1 MRSDHLAAAD
11 DRPCSRPRAP
21 SEFADL
27 VDGYA
32 DRLVRFAFRR
42 LGNIQDAEDI
52 VHDVFVRMFTAERH
66 DPIVLHGPY
75 LFRSV
80 GNACTDLCRRRARLD
95 GLHDDMAFDRL
106 SSVGPGPP
114 EAAQIAEEQ
123 RRAEA
128 MLTRLP
134 PEQAET
140 IRLRVFDGLSLN
152 EIASVLDCPINTVSS
167 RLRYGFQKLREA
179 AGNEGSDHDLSRIQ

>member
-1 MRSDHLAAAD
+1 MRTDHLAAAD
-11 DRPCSRPRAP
+11 NQTCSKPRAP

-27 VDGYA
+27 VDGYT

-42 LGNIQDAEDI
+42 LGSIQDAEDV
-52 VHDVFVRMFTAERH
+52 VHDVFVRMFTAERP
-66 DPIVLHGPY
+66 DAIVLYGPY

-80 GNACTDLCRRRARLD
+80 GNACTDLLRHRARVA
-95 GLHDDMAFDRL
+95 GLRDDVAFDRL
-106 SSVGPGPP
+106 SSAGLGPA
-114 EAAQIAEEQ
+114 EAAQVAEE
-123 RRAEA
+123 RGRAEA
-128 MLTRLP
+128 MLGSLP

-140 IRLRVFDGLSLN
+140 IRLRVFDGLSLD

-179 AGNEGSDHDLSRIQ
+179 VGNKGSDDELSRI

>member
-1 MRSDHLAAAD
+1 MRIDHHAAAD
-11 DRPCSRPRAP
+11 NRPCSKPRAP

-42 LGNIQDAEDI
+42 LASIQDAEDI

-66 DPIVLHGPY
+66 DPIVLYGPY

-80 GNACTDLCRRRARLD
+80 GNACTDLRRRRARLA
-95 GLHDDMAFDRL
+95 GLHDDMAFERL
-106 SSVGPGPP
+106 TNAGPGPP
-114 EAAQIAEEQ
+114 EAAQVAEEQ
-123 RRAEA
+123 GRAEA
-128 MLTRLP
+128 MLRRLP

-140 IRLRVFDGLSLN
+140 IRLRVFDGLSLD

-179 AGNEGSDHDLSRIQ
+179 VGNKGSDHDLPRIQ

>member
-1 MRSDHLAAAD
+1 MRIDHLAAAG
-11 DRPCSRPRAP
+11 DRPCSKPRAP

-42 LGNIQDAEDI
+42 LGSIQDAEDI

-66 DPIVLHGPY
+66 EPIVLYGPY

-80 GNACTDLCRRRARLD
+80 GNACTDRRRARLV
-95 GLHDDMAFDRL
+95 GLHDDMAFDQL
-106 SSVGPGPP
+106 SSAGPGPP
-114 EAAQIAEEQ
+114 EAAQVAEEQ
-123 RRAEA
+123 DRAEA
-128 MLTRLP
+128 LLRRLP

-140 IRLRVFDGLSLN
+140 IRLRVFDGLSLD

-167 RLRYGFQKLREA
+167 RLCYGFQKLREA
-179 AGNEGSDHDLSRIQ
+179 VGNKGSDYDSPRIQ

>member
-1 MRSDHLAAAD
+1 MRIDQLAAAD
-11 DRPCSRPRAP
+11 DRPCSQPRAP

-27 VDGYA
+27 VDGYT

-42 LGNIQDAEDI
+42 LGSIQDAEDI
-52 VHDVFVRMFTAERH
+52 VHDVFVRMFTAERQ

-80 GNACTDLCRRRARLD
+80 GNACTDLRRRRARLA

-106 SSVGPGPP
+106 SSAGPGPS
-114 EAAQIAEEQ
+114 EAAQVAEEQ
-123 RRAEA
+123 DRAEA
-128 MLTRLP
+128 MLRRLP

-140 IRLRVFDGLSLN
+140 IRLRVFDGLSLD

-167 RLRYGFQKLREA
+167 RLRYGFQKLRDA
-179 AGNEGSDHDLSRIQ
+179 VGNKGSDYDLSQI